1 MAIDRKRNIKKVTIV
16 EDTKTVTKTAVELTD
31 SEKEILEKFL
41 KARSEETEAR
51 KEKDRLSALLKES
64 LGDAQVALVDGEVR
78 AEILRYPRVTIDSK
92 LLFDSFPE
100 AYDATSRETIVTR
113 IQAK

>member
-1 MAIDRKRNIKKVTIV
+1 MAIDRKSSVRKVTVI
-16 EDTKTVTKTAVELTD
+16 EQNKSVTKTAVELKP
-31 SEKEILEKFL
+31 EEQAVLENFL
-41 KARSEETEAR
+41 RARSEETEAK
-51 KEKDRLSALLKES
+51 KEKEALAEQLKEI
-64 LGDAQVALVDGEVR
+64 LGDTQVALVNGEVR

-100 AYDATSRETIVTR
+100 AYDATKRETLVTR

>member
-1 MAIDRKRNIKKVTIV
+1 MAVDRKRKVKKVTVV
-16 EDTKTVTKTAVELTD
+16 EDTKTTTKTAVELTD
-31 SEKEILEKFL
+31 SEQEILESFL

-51 KEKDRLSALLKES
+51 KEKERLSALLKES

-78 AEILRYPRVTIDSK
+78 VEMLRYPRVTIDSK
-92 LLFDSFPE
+92 LLFESFSE
-100 AYDATSRETIVTR
+100 AYEATARETIITR

>member
-1 MAIDRKRNIKKVTIV
+1 MAIDRKRKVKKVTVV

-31 SEKEILEKFL
+31 SEQEILESFL
-41 KARSEETEAR
+41 KTRSEETEAR
-51 KEKDRLSALLKES
+51 KEKERLSALLKES

-78 AEILRYPRVTIDSK
+78 VEMLRYPRVTIDSK
-92 LLFDSFPE
+92 LLFESFSE
-100 AYDATSRETIVTR
+100 AYEATARETIITR